1 MLASESNKCRRSWHF
16 FSGWRRKIGGPTE
29 ICTVYCSKIKC
40 QEYSLRKRQCNEKNK
55 AKVLSSDWAILSNR
69 LIFFRP
75 ISLAPKTVPEYNKYL
90 FSNTCQAL
98 KGHQGPRDED
108 TALFFKE
115 LWLSE
120 GWRRKSKKKVNVYL
134 LLGKHQGEWL
144 TLPRAIREDFR
155 EEAILE
161 VGPEGWVE
169 FIKKRKRIL
178 QVEGTA
184 KAQS

>member
-1 MLASESNKCRRSWHF
+1 MLKKSQ
-16 FSGWRRKIGGPTE
+16 G
-29 ICTVYCSKIKC
+29 
-40 QEYSLRKRQCNEKNK
+40 NEKNK
-55 AKVLSSDWAILSNR
+55 AKILSSDWAILS
-69 LIFFRP
+69 
-75 ISLAPKTVPEYNKYL
+75 TVWSSSDLYPWHLKQCL
-90 FSNTCQAL
+90 SITSTCFQMPQAL

-144 TLPRAIREDFR
+144 TLPRGIREDFR

-161 VGPEGWVE
+161 VGPEGWAE

-178 QVEGTA
+178 QVEGRA
-184 KAQS
+184 KAWS

>member
-1 MLASESNKCRRSWHF
+1 MSRVF
-16 FSGWRRKIGGPTE
+16 T
-29 ICTVYCSKIKC
+29 
-40 QEYSLRKRQCNEKNK
+40 LRKRQCNEKNK

-75 ISLAPKTVPEYNKYL
+75 ISLAPKTVPEYNNYL

-108 TALFFKE
+108 AALFFKE

-184 KAQS
+184 KARS